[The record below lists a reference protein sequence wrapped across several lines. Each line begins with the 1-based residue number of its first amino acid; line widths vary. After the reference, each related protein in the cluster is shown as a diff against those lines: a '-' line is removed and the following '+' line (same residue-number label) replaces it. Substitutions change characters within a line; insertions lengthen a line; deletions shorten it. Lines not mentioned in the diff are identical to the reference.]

1 MPLEFEERR
10 NRGKSKMLRELLVMS
25 GGRRLFKDFI
35 LESVVEIG
43 HLGKENQGRGHE
55 VFVSMSLLYDRK
67 CATSCSRVVA
77 ASFLQS
83 HDPSSLLSHLSSC
96 NHTQHAYGIDGVVQT
111 HLVIHSRAIV

>member
-55 VFVSMSLLYDRK
+55 PPIRSQVRNLLF
-67 CATSCSRVVA
+67 SCCRSFIPAITRSFFPVVA
-77 ASFLQS
+77 PFFLQS
-83 HDPSSLLSHLSSC
+83 HATC
-96 NHTQHAYGIDGVVQT
+96 IRY
-111 HLVIHSRAIV
+111 